1 MSKSTILESKKFI
14 SAFTV
19 LLSMLFAAALRQ
31 APLFSSNQNTY
42 LLQGVA
48 QALGA
53 PLSNDW
59 LANQTDH
66 IPLFTWLIKTSYLI
80 SPLSFYLYHYLLTA
94 ILAFSLYKISKHH
107 DDSPTSANSLA
118 IFFLLTFLA
127 ERTLGVLSGVAGQ
140 YILGNI
146 FQPSVFGVLLLASI
160 ACFQGG
166 KHLSALFCCLLAAY
180 FHPTYILQAAFLIL
194 TYQFILL
201 KTKRLN
207 YILLLGLIALLA
219 ISPLLYSLYDSFG
232 RLPPEVIKRSQE
244 ILVYERIPHHALVNE
259 WLSSK
264 KTAFSF
270 VLITLAIIAYRRKRD
285 VVLLLTIPALLSIIF
300 VLIADLTNNLTML
313 LLFGQR
319 SSVWLVP
326 LASSLLIIRLCSQI
340 QWHSVLN
347 LPNSL
352 VLLCAVSAMVVF
364 SIRGVSG
371 TAREHHEK
379 ANHELYKVLAS
390 LNFSNGSLLVPPN
403 REDIRLN
410 AKVPIFVDWKS
421 HPYKANEVIE
431 WHSRI
436 ALARKFYESSEMV
449 KATEILKKINA
460 VEAIRYV
467 ITDSSHLIR
476 DCHPIYQN
484 EEIQIYQI
492 DKCF

>member
-1 MSKSTILESKKFI
+1 
-14 SAFTV
+14 
-19 LLSMLFAAALRQ
+19 MLFAGTLTQ
-31 APLFSSNQNTY
+31 ASLFSSNQNMY
-42 LLQGVA
+42 LLKGIA

-66 IPLFTWLIKTSYLI
+66 VPLFTWLIKTSYLI
-80 SPLSFYLYHYLLTA
+80 SPLSFYLYHYLLAA
-94 ILAFSLYKISKHH
+94 ILAFSLYKISKYH
-107 DDSPTSANSLA
+107 DDSSASANSIA
-118 IFFLLTFLA
+118 IFFLLSFLA
-127 ERTLGVLSGVAGQ
+127 GKFFGVFDGVARQ

-146 FQPSVFGVLLLASI
+146 FQPSVFGVLLIASI

-166 KHLSALFCCLLAAY
+166 RHLSALFYCLLAAY
-180 FHPTYILQAAFLIL
+180 VNPTYILQAAFLIL

-207 YILLLGLIALLA
+207 YIFLLGLIALLA
-219 ISPLLYSLYDSFG
+219 ISPLLYSLYDSLG

-244 ILVYERIPHHALVNE
+244 ILVYVRIPHHALVNE

-264 KTAFSF
+264 TTAFSF
-270 VLITLAIIAYRRKRD
+270 ALIALTVIAYRRNRD
-285 VVLLLTIPALLSIIF
+285 IVLLLTIPALLSIIF
-300 VLIADLTNNLTML
+300 VLIAHFTNNLTML

-326 LASSLLIIRLCSQI
+326 LASSLLIIRLSSQI

-347 LPNSL
+347 LQKSL
-352 VLLCAVSAMVVF
+352 VLICAVLAMTVF
-364 SIRGVSG
+364 SIRGVSD
-371 TAREHHEK
+371 TAREHYKK

-390 LNFSNGSLLVPPN
+390 LDYTNGSLLVPLN

-410 AKVPIFVDWKS
+410 AKVPIFIDWKS
-421 HPYKANEVIE
+421 HPFKANEVIE
-431 WHSRI
+431 WHSRV
-436 ALARKFYESSEMV
+436 LLVREFYESR
-449 KATEILKKINA
+449 EIASAAQILNKINA
-460 VEAIRYV
+460 VEPIRYV
-467 ITDSSHLIR
+467 MTVHHHLIK

>member
-1 MSKSTILESKKFI
+1 MNKSKILESKKFL

-19 LLSMLFAAALRQ
+19 LLSMLFAAAMTQ
-31 APLFSSNQNTY
+31 ASLFSSNQNTY
-42 LLQGVA
+42 LLQGTA

-94 ILAFSLYKISKHH
+94 ILAFSLYKISKYH
-107 DDSPTSANSLA
+107 DDSAASANSIA

-127 ERTLGVLSGVAGQ
+127 GKILGVLDGVAGQ
-140 YILGNI
+140 SLLGYI
-146 FQPSVFGVLLLASI
+146 FQPSVFGVLLMVSI

-166 KHLSALFCCLLAAY
+166 KNLSALFYCLLAAY

-201 KTKRLN
+201 KTKRLD
-207 YILLLGLIALLA
+207 YIFLLGLIALIA

-259 WLSSK
+259 WFSSK

-270 VLITLAIIAYRRKRD
+270 ALITLAVIAYRRNRD
-285 VVLLLTIPALLSIIF
+285 IVLLLTIPALISIIF
-300 VLIADLTNNLTML
+300 VLIANFTNNLTML

-326 LASSLLIIRLCSQI
+326 LASSLLIIKLSSQI

-347 LPNSL
+347 LQKSL
-352 VLLCAVSAMVVF
+352 VLLCAVSAMTVF
-364 SIRGVSG
+364 SIRGVSD
-371 TAREHHEK
+371 TAREHYKK

-390 LNFSNGSLLVPPN
+390 LDYSNGSLLVPPN
-403 REDIRLN
+403 HEDIRLN
-410 AKVPIFVDWKS
+410 AKVPIFIDWKS

-431 WHSRI
+431 WHSRVL
-436 ALARKFYESSEMV
+436 LAKEFYESSEI
-449 KATEILKKINA
+449 ARAAQILNKINE
-460 VEAIRYV
+460 VEPIRYV
-467 ITDSSHLIR
+467 ITDSSRLIG

-484 EEIQIYQI
+484 EEIQIYQK